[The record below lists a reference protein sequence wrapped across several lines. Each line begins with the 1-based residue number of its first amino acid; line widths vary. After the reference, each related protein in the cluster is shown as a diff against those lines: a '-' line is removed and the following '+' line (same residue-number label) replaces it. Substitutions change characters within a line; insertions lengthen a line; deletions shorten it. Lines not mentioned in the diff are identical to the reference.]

1 MIGVTS
7 LYVAPHLDDIALS
20 CAGGVLART
29 RSGRR
34 VVACTVFTKS
44 GDGEIDRARSDEDAR
59 AMALARAERVD
70 LGFQDAPIRIG
81 VPASFRSLALDAP
94 IDRALVRE
102 LTRVLAA
109 EIRRVG
115 ATEIWLPL
123 GIGGHID
130 HRTVFAARGAAGT
143 LARFYEDR
151 PYAFVPAF
159 RDMRRLELVGG
170 KLARPPDAATI
181 ALQVDDGGC
190 AALAVEPADIATL
203 AAKLARRRAP
213 TGAVLRTHVIRY
225 ELHIARRCRRDD
237 RGVRLAG
244 ELAVR
249 RHHGA
254 RAVDPT
260 RRPPDGLVRAR
271 GPGGHNQS
279 LVY

>member
-1 MIGVTS
+1 VTS

-20 CAGGVLART
+20 CAGGVLARA
-29 RSGRR
+29 RARRR

-44 GDGEIDRARSDEDAR
+44 GDADIDRTRAAEDAR
-59 AMALARAERVD
+59 AMAIAGAERID
-70 LGFQDAPIRIG
+70 LGFADAPIRIG
-81 VPASFRSLALDAP
+81 VRASFRCLALDAP

-102 LTRVLAA
+102 LTRALAA

-115 ATEIWLPL
+115 ATEVWLPL

-130 HRTVFAARGAAGT
+130 HRTVFAARAAAGP

-170 KLARPPDAATI
+170 KLARPPDASTI
-181 ALQVDDGGC
+181 ARQLDDGGC
-190 AALAVEPADIATL
+190 TALAVEPADIATL

-213 TGAVLRTHVIRY
+213 TGAVLRTHVLRY
-225 ELHIARRCRRDD
+225 ELPTLGDAVAMIEAYGSQVSWLFGGTTARELWTRLAARPTGWYERE
-237 RGVRLAG
+237 VRLI
-244 ELAVR
+244 
-249 RHHGA
+249 
-254 RAVDPT
+254 T
-260 RRPPDGLVRAR
+260 TK
-271 GPGGHNQS
+271 N